1 MKFSILA
8 SAATVVFVAPSA
20 FACPDGTL
28 QETVNL
34 MVSVGQHGEGV
45 DIDETST
52 AIDAQTAA
60 CKDDP
65 YVLKVAAL
73 ARSTLAD
80 VSEETTD
87 RVKLREQ
94 ALADFDRSASL
105 ASVGA
110 PSEPVMINGQPMMIG
125 FSDTA
130 ELRAA
135 LVAALDE
142 DR

>member
-1 MKFSILA
+1 MKFRTIA

-20 FACPDGTL
+20 FACPDGSL

-34 MVSVGQHGEGV
+34 MVSVGQHGESIDV
-45 DIDETST
+45 DETST
-52 AIDAQTAA
+52 AIDDHAAECQTN
-60 CKDDP
+60 P

-73 ARSTLAD
+73 ARATLAD
-80 VSEETTD
+80 VADDRVD
-87 RVKLREQ
+87 RVKIREQ

-110 PSEPVMINGQPMMIG
+110 PSELVMINGQAMAIG
-125 FSDTA
+125 FSDTV

>member
-1 MKFSILA
+1 MKFSTLA
-8 SAATVVFVAPSA
+8 SAATVVFVAPTA
-20 FACPDGTL
+20 FACPDGAL
-28 QETVNL
+28 QATVNL

-52 AIDAQTAA
+52 AIGEHTAA
-60 CKDDP
+60 CEANP

-80 VSEETTD
+80 VAEDKTD
-87 RVKLREQ
+87 RVKLRDQ

-110 PSEPVMINGQPMMIG
+110 LSEPVMINGQAMMIG

-135 LVAALDE
+135 LIAALDE

>member
-1 MKFSILA
+1 MKFRTLA
-8 SAATVVFVAPSA
+8 SAATVVFVTPSA
-20 FACPDGTL
+20 FACPDGSL

-34 MVSVGQHGEGV
+34 MVSVGQHGESV
-45 DIDETST
+45 DLDETAT
-52 AIDAQTAA
+52 AIDEHAA
-60 CKDDP
+60 ECQSNP

-80 VSEETTD
+80 TADDQTD

-110 PSEPVMINGQPMMIG
+110 PSELVMINGQAMAIG
-125 FSDTA
+125 FGDTQ

>member
-1 MKFSILA
+1 MKFSTLA
-8 SAATVVFVAPSA
+8 SAASMVLVVPCAI
-20 FACPDGTL
+20 ACPDGSL
-28 QETVNL
+28 QATVNL
-34 MVSVGQHGEGV
+34 MASVGRHGEEV
-45 DIDETST
+45 DIDQTSA
-52 AIDAQTAA
+52 AIDEHTAA
-60 CKDDP
+60 CEANP

-80 VSEETTD
+80 VAEDKTD

-110 PSEPVMINGQPMMIG
+110 PSERVMINGQAMMIG

-135 LVAALDE
+135 LIAALDE